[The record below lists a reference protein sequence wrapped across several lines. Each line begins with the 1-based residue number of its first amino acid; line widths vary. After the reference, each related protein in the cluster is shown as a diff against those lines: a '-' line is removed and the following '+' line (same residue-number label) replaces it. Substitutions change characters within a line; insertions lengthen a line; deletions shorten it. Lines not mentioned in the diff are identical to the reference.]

1 MRPMVPYTDLVVFS
15 GSSCEPLTESICAY
29 LGIDRGD
36 AHVGRFPDGEID
48 IKIRRDVRG
57 ADVFVVQT
65 GADPVNDNILELL
78 LLVDTLKRASA
89 GRITAVIP
97 YYAYARKDRKDE
109 GRVPISAKLVADLIS
124 KAGTNRVITV
134 DLHAAQ
140 IQGFFDVPV
149 DHLFAMPVFLD
160 HFQKLD
166 IPNVCVVA
174 PDVGSIRLNRAFAR
188 RLNCDL
194 VIVDKRRKSGTET
207 EVLNLIGDV
216 DGRNCIIV
224 DDMIST
230 GTSIV
235 RATEAV
241 RSRGAE
247 KVYLCA
253 THPVLCGKAVEN
265 LNGAEVERI
274 LVTDTLPTD
283 GKPVDKLEAL
293 SVAPLLGEAIRR
305 IHRSESVSHMFQKDR
320 I

>member
-1 MRPMVPYTDLVVFS
+1 MAYTDLIVFS
-15 GSSCEPLTESICAY
+15 GNSCRPLAERICQY
-29 LGIDRGD
+29 LEIPLGD
-36 AHVGRFPDGEID
+36 AHVDRFPDGEID

-57 ADVFVVQT
+57 ADTFVVQT
-65 GADPVNDNILELL
+65 GADPVNGNIMELL
-78 LLVDTLKRASA
+78 LLIDTLKRASA

-124 KAGTNRVITV
+124 AAGANRVITV

-160 HFQKLD
+160 YFKKLALD
-166 IPNVCVVA
+166 PVCVVA
-174 PDVGSIRLNRAFAR
+174 PDVGSVRMNRAFAR

-194 VIVDKRRKSGTET
+194 VILDKRRVSGTET

-216 DGRNCIIV
+216 DGKNCIIC

-235 RATEAV
+235 KATEAV
-241 RSRGAE
+241 RANGAE

-253 THPVLCGKAVEN
+253 THPVLSGNAVET
-265 LNGAEVERI
+265 LNAAEGVEKI
-274 LVTDTLPTD
+274 VVTDTIPVD
-283 GKPVDKLEAL
+283 NKPVDRLEAL
-293 SVAPLLGEAIRR
+293 SMATLLGDVIGR
-305 IHRSESVSHMFQKDR
+305 IHRSESVSYLFEKYKD
-320 I
+320 

>member
-1 MRPMVPYTDLVVFS
+1 MEPYTDLVVFS
-15 GSSCEPLTESICAY
+15 GRSCEPLARNMCEY
-29 LGIDRGD
+29 LGIPLGD

-48 IKIRRDVRG
+48 IKIKRDVRG

-65 GADPVNDNILELL
+65 GSHPVNDHILELL
-78 LLVDTLKRASA
+78 LLIDTLKRASA

-124 KAGTNRVITV
+124 AAGANRVITV
-134 DLHAAQ
+134 DLHAPQ

-149 DHLFAMPVFLD
+149 DHLFAMKIFLD
-160 HFQKLD
+160 YFERLSV
-166 IPNVCVVA
+166 PNVCVVA

-194 VIVDKRRKSGTET
+194 VIVDKRRVSGTET

-216 DGRNCIIV
+216 KGKNCIIC

-235 RATEAV
+235 KATEAV
-241 RSRGAE
+241 RASGAE

-253 THPVLCGKAVEN
+253 THPVLSGPAVEN
-265 LNGAEVERI
+265 LNGVDGVEKIIVADTVPTSDKPVER
-274 LVTDTLPTD
+274 
-283 GKPVDKLEAL
+283 LEAL
-293 SVAPLLGEAIRR
+293 SIAPLLGEAVRR
-305 IHRSESVSHMFQKDR
+305 IHRSESVSHMFETHTV
-320 I
+320 

>member
-1 MRPMVPYTDLVVFS
+1 MSGIYTDLVLFT
-15 GSSCEPLTESICAY
+15 GNSSPNLAHKVCEY
-29 LGIDRGD
+29 LGVELGD

-57 ADVFVVQT
+57 ADVFVLQT
-65 GADPVNDNILELL
+65 GSSPVNDHILELL

-109 GRVPISAKLVADLIS
+109 GRVPISAKLVADLITA
-124 KAGTNRVITV
+124 AGANRVITV

-149 DHLFAMPVFLD
+149 DHLFALPVFLEY
-160 HFQKLD
+160 FESLR

-188 RLNCDL
+188 RLECDL
-194 VIVDKRRKSGTET
+194 VIVDKRRVSGQET

-216 DGRNCIIV
+216 RGRNCIIC

-235 RATEAV
+235 KATEAV
-241 RSRGAE
+241 RARGAE

-253 THPVLCGKAVEN
+253 THPVLCGNAVQT
-265 LNGAEVERI
+265 LNAAEGVEGI
-274 LVTDTLPTD
+274 VVTDTIPTD
-283 GKPVDKLEAL
+283 DKPVHRLRAL
-293 SVAPLLGEAIRR
+293 SIAPLLGEAIRR
-305 IHRSESVSHMFQKDR
+305 IHRSESVSYLFEKTHL
-320 I
+320 

>member
-1 MRPMVPYTDLVVFS
+1 MEPYTDLVVFS
-15 GSSCEPLTESICAY
+15 GRSCEPLARSMCEY
-29 LGIDRGD
+29 LGIPLGD

-48 IKIRRDVRG
+48 IKIKRDVRG

-65 GADPVNDNILELL
+65 GAHPVNDHILELL
-78 LLVDTLKRASA
+78 LLIDTLKRASA

-124 KAGTNRVITV
+124 AAGANRVITV
-134 DLHAAQ
+134 DLHAPQ

-149 DHLFAMPVFLD
+149 DHLFAMKVFLD
-160 HFQKLD
+160 HFERLA

-188 RLNCDL
+188 RLHCDL
-194 VIVDKRRKSGTET
+194 VIVDKRRVSGTET

-216 DGRNCIIV
+216 RGKNCIIC

-235 RATEAV
+235 KATEAV
-241 RSRGAE
+241 RANGAE

-253 THPVLCGKAVEN
+253 THPVLSGPAVQN
-265 LNGAEVERI
+265 LNGAEGVEKIIVADTVPTDDKPVER
-274 LVTDTLPTD
+274 
-283 GKPVDKLEAL
+283 LEAL
-293 SVAPLLGEAIRR
+293 SIAPLLGEAVRR
-305 IHRSESVSHMFQKDR
+305 IHRSESVSHMFDETDPEH
-320 I
+320 